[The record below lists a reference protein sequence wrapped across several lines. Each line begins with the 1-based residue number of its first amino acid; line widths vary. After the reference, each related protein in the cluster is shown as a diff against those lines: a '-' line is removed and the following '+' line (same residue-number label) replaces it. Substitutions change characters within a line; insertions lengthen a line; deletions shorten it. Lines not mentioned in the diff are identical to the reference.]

1 MKLVV
6 LVALLSAVPGIAP
19 AAEEKPTPRAEPS
32 LQAPLGQVLEWTS
45 PRGKPY
51 WYRLPR
57 RLGSK
62 QPANLLLML
71 HGTGLKWGW
80 AFWNY
85 PIAGGAFRGEDIV
98 VAPEGMTPGQGETFN
113 FVQGEPDGDHIAEM
127 IGLFKKQFPIAK
139 VYVYGHSQGAFFAY
153 WFAGEHPELVDGIV
167 AHAGNVLQV
176 KHPKLAKEKV
186 AIGIL
191 HGRADAVVPVEC
203 AFRTEKIYRD
213 QGYKQVKLQIVEGL
227 TEQSGHWP
235 LPKQVGEMLAWL
247 DSVSADNPRLAL
259 AGALQSLAHD
269 EPDLGAARD
278 AAARAGAFLKAYKG
292 KDRAELTERL
302 DAVRKLLD
310 DAAKA
315 HADAIAAA
323 AGKGKPPFGAWA
335 SHYLRA
341 SRALEPL
348 PAWQKATSAIRQ
360 RAAAQEKLVARAL
373 VLVDQAGAKAFGEGL
388 GAIEGGFLAGRYD
401 DLFTRLEGLA
411 KDSTVKAEDRKKFQD
426 LAAARTPARDEGI
439 KAVVAIDQK
448 LVKAFREAH
457 AAWFEEAMPKEAVR

>member
-1 MKLVV
+1 M
-6 LVALLSAVPGIAP
+6 PGIAA
-19 AAEEKPTPRAEPS
+19 AAEEKPPPRAEPS
-32 LQAPLGQVLEWTS
+32 LQAPLGQVLGGTS
-45 PRGKPY
+45 PRGRPY

-57 RLGSK
+57 SLGPK
-62 QPANLLLML
+62 KPANLLLML

-113 FVQGEPDGDHIAEM
+113 FMQGKADGDAIAEM
-127 IGLFKKQFPIAK
+127 IGFFKKQLPIAK

-247 DSVSADNPRLAL
+247 DSVSADNPGLAL
-259 AGALQSLAHD
+259 AGALESLARD

-278 AAARAGAFLKAYKG
+278 AAARAGTFLQAYKG
-292 KDRAELTERL
+292 TDRTELTERL

-310 DAAKA
+310 DAARA
-315 HADAIAAA
+315 HAEAIGVAAN
-323 AGKGKPPFGAWA
+323 KGKAPFGAWA
-335 SHYLRA
+335 SHYGRA
-341 SRALEPL
+341 SRALDPL
-348 PAWQKATSAIRQ
+348 PAWQKAASAIRQ
-360 RAAAQEKLVARAL
+360 RAGAHERAIARAL
-373 VLVDQAGAKAFGEGL
+373 VLVNQAGAKAFGEGL
-388 GAIEGGFLAGRYD
+388 GAIEDGFLASRYE
-401 DLFTRLEGLA
+401 DLLTRLEGLA
-411 KDSTVKAEDRKKFQD
+411 KDPTVKAEDRKIFQE
-426 LAAARTPARDEGI
+426 LVAARVPARDEGI
-439 KAVVAIDQK
+439 KTAVAIDQK
-448 LVKAFREAH
+448 LARAFREAH
-457 AAWFEEAMPKEAVR
+457 AAWFEEAMPKEAPR